1 MDKSVLKRVL
11 LGNQYEIEKINL
23 IKRDY
28 DIDEYERLVLVGIR
42 RAGKSFLLYQKIK
55 DNLKNGIG
63 WDEMLYINFE
73 DERLGEFTA
82 MDFDVLL
89 EIHFELYGKRP
100 MLFLDEVQNISG
112 WEKFARRIA
121 DQKYKVFIT
130 GSNAQMLSNEIQ
142 TTLGGRYFVKEIY
155 PFSFKEFLSFN
166 EVSYSDNDMYVTEKR
181 ALIKNKF
188 SEYFLSGG
196 FPESFGVS
204 YKRDYIKEIQT
215 IKEVSR

>member
-1 MDKSVLKRVL
+1 MKLK
-11 LGNQYEIEKINL
+11 KINL

-55 DNLKNGIG
+55 DNLKKGIG

-121 DQKYKVFIT
+121 DQKYKVFIA
-130 GSNAQMLSNEIQ
+130 GSNA
-142 TTLGGRYFVKEIY
+142 
-155 PFSFKEFLSFN
+155 
-166 EVSYSDNDMYVTEKR
+166 
-181 ALIKNKF
+181 
-188 SEYFLSGG
+188 
-196 FPESFGVS
+196 
-204 YKRDYIKEIQT
+204 
-215 IKEVSR
+215 